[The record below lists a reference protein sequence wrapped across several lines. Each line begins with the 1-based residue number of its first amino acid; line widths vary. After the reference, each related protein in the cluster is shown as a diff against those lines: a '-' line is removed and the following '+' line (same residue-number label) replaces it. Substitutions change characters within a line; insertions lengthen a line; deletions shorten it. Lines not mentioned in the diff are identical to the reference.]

1 MRHAHLDHAHLG
13 VLAAAAEEAR
23 RLDAEVANLR
33 KTAECAPRLNNPAE
47 RHTFSTRPSIT
58 AVVYFSS
65 ALSRSALAAFFSCA
79 TGQTPPM
86 QPRRAECTRLVG
98 EQLLLLA
105 LRHVPVVDV
114 CEVAL

>member
-1 MRHAHLDHAHLG
+1 M
-13 VLAAAAEEAR
+13 LATAAEEAR
-23 RLDAEVANLR
+23 RLHAEVANLR
-33 KTAECAPRLNNPAE
+33 ETAEREIRDSTTTLQLM

-79 TGQTPPM
+79 TGQTPPTR
-86 QPRRAECTRLVG
+86 QRRAACTRLIG
-98 EQLLLLA
+98 LQLLLIA